1 MNKEKRNYKQGDL
14 PRLFYVTVRALED
27 ACEVIERAN
36 IADEDFNIN
45 FAESK
50 ATGHLM
56 SYFLNNAESKVD
68 SDNTYLGV

>member
-36 IADEDFNIN
+36 IADEDFNID

-68 SDNTYLGV
+68 RDNT

>member
-1 MNKEKRNYKQGDL
+1 MNKEKRNCKQDNFS
-14 PRLFYVTVRALED
+14 RLFYVTVRALED

-36 IADEDFNIN
+36 VADEDFNID

-68 SDNTYLGV
+68 SDNTYLGA